1 MAMIAM
7 TTSSSIKV
15 KPLRLAEC
23 PGGRIHGIFTVPL
36 GSGVRQTLLR
46 SQSEARVFAARRRYD
61 RYLRREGRAP
71 EALSTFANGQKSIER
86 DGWGNRILFS

>member
-23 PGGRIHGIFTVPL
+23 PGGRIHGVFTVPL

-46 SQSEARVFAARRRYD
+46 SQSEARVFVAGATIGTCPEMSA
-61 RYLRREGRAP
+61 LRSGGLIDFRG
-71 EALSTFANGQKSIER
+71 LSEIH
-86 DGWGNRILFS
+86 